1 MDQLTVATHN
11 QKLEFWLARICD
23 CRASGMS
30 VADWCNTNDIG
41 IKTYYYWMRK
51 IKREAFESLPAE
63 RKSRVHDTPVTSPFV
78 EVPVP
83 QDKSNS
89 AIRVHLSQ
97 AVIDISDGTSGA
109 TITEVL
115 TAVSQLC

>member
-11 QKLEFWLARICD
+11 QKLEFWLARIRD

-30 VADWCNTNDIG
+30 VADWCNTNGIS

-63 RKSRVHDTPVTSPFV
+63 RKYRVHAPPSHVTLCGSSCPRRRIKQCNPRPSF
-78 EVPVP
+78 P
-83 QDKSNS
+83 SCN
-89 AIRVHLSQ
+89 RHL
-97 AVIDISDGTSGA
+97 
-109 TITEVL
+109 
-115 TAVSQLC
+115 